1 MIIVVLLSIMF
12 GCLFLGFPMFIG
24 MLTAAIVVTLVY
36 FQNMSP
42 ELLMQ
47 QLMVGISTYVLLAI
61 PMFILAAEIMCA
73 GEAANRLLGLL
84 RAFVGH
90 IRGGLAITCT
100 GACTIFGA
108 ISGSTQATLVAI
120 GKPMEKELEK
130 AGYKTE
136 HAIALL
142 MCSANIALL
151 IPPSICMIM
160 YAVITG
166 TSVAELFIAGLGP
179 GLFVFVLFSIY
190 EFLIAKHK
198 GIILQKKA
206 TWEEK
211 VKAVKSA
218 ILPLGFPIIVLGG
231 IYTGMFSPTEASAV
245 SVLYALILEVFIFK
259 SLKLKDMPKIALST
273 GTVTAT
279 VFILVAAGQAFSWIV
294 SFAGIPQMMAS
305 GLIGPETSKYAVFAI
320 ISISLFVACMFVDSI
335 PVILILTPI
344 FYPIAIQVGIDP
356 VHLGILVT
364 LQAAIGAITPPFGC
378 NIFTASAIF
387 DKPFFTVVKGLT
399 PYIAM
404 FIFTT
409 IVLIYFPQLALFL
422 KDLAFPPTM

>member
-1 MIIVVLLSIMF
+1 MGAGVRQCDVVAAIYSAQIRGTEEFGGDYPSIAPMLPAGEMAGAPHLTWSDERYPENIVVAIEIA
-12 GCLFLGFPMFIG
+12 GCYRRYHSPLARTVCIG
-24 MLTAAIVVTLVY
+24 
-36 FQNMSP
+36 SP
-42 ELLMQ
+42 NPKVADVAKIAVEGL
-47 QLMVGISTYVLLAI
+47 
-61 PMFILAAEIMCA
+61 
-73 GEAANRLLGLL
+73 EAALSTVKPGIYLEEMELAFRNVLKKNGL
-84 RAFVGH
+84 
-90 IRGGLAITCT
+90 
-100 GACTIFGA
+100 
-108 ISGSTQATLVAI
+108 
-120 GKPMEKELEK
+120 EKESRIGYSMGLNYPPDWGEHTASIR
-130 AGYKTE
+130 AGDKT
-136 HAIALL
+136 
-142 MCSANIALL
+142 
-151 IPPSICMIM
+151 
-160 YAVITG
+160 
-166 TSVAELFIAGLGP
+166 
-179 GLFVFVLFSIY
+179 
-190 EFLIAKHK
+190 
-198 GIILQKKA
+198 ILQPNM
-206 TWEEK
+206 TFHC
-211 VKAVKSA
+211 
-218 ILPLGFPIIVLGG
+218 IP
-231 IYTGMFSPTEASAV
+231 GMFSPTEASAV

-344 FYPIAIQVGIDP
+344 FYPIAMKVGIDP

-387 DKPFFTVVKGLT
+387 DKPFFTVIKGLT
-399 PYIAM
+399 PYIIM
-404 FIFTT
+404 FTFTT